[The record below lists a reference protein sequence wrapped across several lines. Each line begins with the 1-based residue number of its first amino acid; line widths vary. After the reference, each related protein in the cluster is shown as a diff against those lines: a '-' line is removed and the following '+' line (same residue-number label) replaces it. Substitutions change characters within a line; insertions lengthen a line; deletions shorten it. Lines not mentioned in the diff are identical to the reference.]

1 MSSKPIIAASILAA
15 DPLELGKAL
24 RESQEGGAD
33 WIHVDV
39 MDGHFVPNLDMGPR
53 TVEACKRVT
62 DLLVD
67 VHLMIENPDTYIQQF
82 AHAGADSITVHTET
96 CTHLHRTV
104 SALHEAG
111 VRAAVALNP
120 ATPVSAIEEIVG
132 LCDMILV
139 MTVNPG
145 FGGQS
150 FIMSTLEK
158 VKRIREMARV
168 QDLDLKIEV
177 DGGIDSHTAPQAVS
191 AGADVLVAGNS
202 IFNHPEGI
210 TEGIQA
216 IRASLSS

>member
-67 VHLMIENPDTYIQQF
+67 VHLMIENPDTYMQQF

-120 ATPVSAIEEIVG
+120 ATPVSEIEEIVG

>member
-104 SALHEAG
+104 SARHEAG
-111 VRAAVALNP
+111 GRAAVALNP

>member
-120 ATPVSAIEEIVG
+120 ATPVSEIEEIVG

>member
-168 QDLDLKIEV
+168 QNLDLKIEV

-191 AGADVLVAGNS
+191 AGADVFVAGNS

-216 IRASLSS
+216 IRASLAS

>member
-191 AGADVLVAGNS
+191 VGADVLVAGNS

>member
-53 TVEACKRVT
+53 TVEACKRAT

>member
-177 DGGIDSHTAPQAVS
+177 DGGIDSHNAPQAVS

>member
-191 AGADVLVAGNS
+191 AGADVFVAGNS

>member
-1 MSSKPIIAASILAA
+1 
-15 DPLELGKAL
+15 
-24 RESQEGGAD
+24 
-33 WIHVDV
+33 
-39 MDGHFVPNLDMGPR
+39 
-53 TVEACKRVT
+53 
-62 DLLVD
+62 
-67 VHLMIENPDTYIQQF
+67 
-82 AHAGADSITVHTET
+82 
-96 CTHLHRTV
+96 
-104 SALHEAG
+104 
-111 VRAAVALNP
+111 
-120 ATPVSAIEEIVG
+120 
-132 LCDMILV
+132 MILV

-216 IRASLSS
+216 IRASLAS

>member
-120 ATPVSAIEEIVG
+120 ATPVSEIEEIVG

-191 AGADVLVAGNS
+191 AGADVFVAGNS